1 MCASMELRR
10 MSYSTRS
17 MEMPE
22 TATADARS
30 IKTKALPSL
39 GMEDVIAMTQT
50 ESSTLMKR
58 MLAKRVCATFETA

>member
-1 MCASMELRR
+1 
-10 MSYSTRS
+10 

-22 TATADARS
+22 AATADARS